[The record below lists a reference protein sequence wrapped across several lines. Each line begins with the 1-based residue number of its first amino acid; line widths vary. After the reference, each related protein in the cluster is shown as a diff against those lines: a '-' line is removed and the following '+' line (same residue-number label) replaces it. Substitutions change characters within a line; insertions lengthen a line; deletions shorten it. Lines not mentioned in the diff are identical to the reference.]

1 MKYFPVFIDLVGK
14 KVLIVGGGQVA
25 LRRARQLLA
34 AEARVTLVAPLVLAE
49 FRDLVGVDLVERPV
63 EITDVSKDYCMV
75 IVATDNERVNAMVSD
90 ICEKLGI
97 LCNRC
102 DNFREGSFVCGCS
115 LLREPLVC
123 TVMAGGVPEMAKYL
137 SARIDKLLSP
147 SLLALAGLL
156 VELRPAIKAARPGE
170 VGTFIARLVNDE
182 TLARIE
188 REGISSLREE
198 ILACL

>member
-90 ICEKLGI
+90 KCKELGI

-102 DNFREGSFVCGCS
+102 DNFSEGSFVCGCS
-115 LLREPLVC
+115 LVREPLVC
-123 TVMAGGVPEMAKYL
+123 AVMAGGVPEMAKYV
-137 SARIDKLLSP
+137 SARIDELLSP
-147 SLLALAGLL
+147 SMLALAGLL
-156 VELRPAIKAARPGE
+156 AELRPAIKAAKPGE
-170 VGTFIARLVNDE
+170 VGQFIAGLVNDE

-188 REGISSLREE
+188 REGVSVLREE